1 MQYLTPSTTV
11 PTETDLGPAKYFD
24 IVVPDAPVLKDGA
37 WQYTQTPGG
46 RFTNCFVFRVKWVP
60 HHIGPGVDDMETE
73 DGVTLFED
81 WFL

>member
-1 MQYLTPSTTV
+1 MEFLVPSGTA
-11 PTETDLGPAKYFD
+11 PGETDLGPVKYLD

-46 RFTNCFVFRVKWVP
+46 RYTNCFVFRVKWKP
-60 HHIGPGVDDMETE
+60 EHIGSGVYDMGTE